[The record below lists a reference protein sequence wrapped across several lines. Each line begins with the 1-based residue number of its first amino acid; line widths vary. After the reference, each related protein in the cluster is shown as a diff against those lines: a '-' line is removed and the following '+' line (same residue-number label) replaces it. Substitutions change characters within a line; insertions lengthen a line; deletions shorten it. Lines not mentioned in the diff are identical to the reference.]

1 MALVND
7 SHRTAPSAT
16 SATSAPIY
24 PCAEALV
31 GSTLASM
38 TAWVDPSSSCHFSL
52 HEQRMVLSR
61 KVVANLSCLK
71 DHPSL
76 SVALRAVMNEA
87 HQRWLGI
94 AQSAVFANPATA
106 FEIAASA
113 DLGTDGI
120 TPPHRLWH

>member
-1 MALVND
+1 MAIGND
-7 SHRTAPSAT
+7 LYASTPGTAAHL
-16 SATSAPIY
+16 
-24 PCAEALV
+24 CAEAML
-31 GSTLASM
+31 GGTLALM
-38 TAWVDPSSSCHFSL
+38 TALVDPSSSCRFSL
-52 HEQRMVLSR
+52 REQRMVLSR

-94 AQSAVFANPATA
+94 AQSAVFADPATA
-106 FEIAASA
+106 FETAASA
-113 DLGTDGI
+113 DLGADVI